1 MSVLVVNAQFQREVI
16 AMSRDVGDSYRC
28 VQCGA
33 ELVYEKPGLCDESQP
48 HSEICFEE
56 QMQKV
61 GD

>member
-1 MSVLVVNAQFQREVI
+1 
-16 AMSRDVGDSYRC
+16 MSRDVGDRYRC

-33 ELVYEKPGLCDESQP
+33 ELVYEKPCLCDESQP
-48 HSEICFEE
+48 HSEICCEE

>member
-1 MSVLVVNAQFQREVI
+1 
-16 AMSRDVGDSYRC
+16 MSRDVGDRYRC